1 MHSSLLETIDPL
13 FVSNWP
19 CCCCPTSSLHSF
31 VTSPPRVPLCPS
43 FAQHIFSFPK
53 SHTTIYPP
61 MIIKR
66 RSVALISPQKISPF
80 ISHHLRELLIN
91 IHTRAA
97 FTEKCLASRRAQ
109 NHCVSRPTSPKCL
122 QKSNAL
128 SASCKRTSP
137 NRHIWLW
144 WNPAK
149 FSWP

>member
-1 MHSSLLETIDPL
+1 MRSSLLETIDPL

-43 FAQHIFSFPK
+43 FAQHFFFSPK
-53 SHTTIYPP
+53 ATQTIYPP
-61 MIIKR
+61 MIIEH

-91 IHTRAA
+91 KHRAA
-97 FTEKCLASRRAQ
+97 FREKRLACRRAQ
-109 NHCVSRPTSPKCL
+109 NHCVSRPTSPKFP

-137 NRHIWLW
+137 NRHMWLW
-144 WNPAK
+144 WNLAK